1 MLSAYWGFAIISL
14 HLGFQWIVVVGMAK
28 KLVARPSN
36 FCEYILRSVSLL
48 IAGYGVYAFFKRD
61 IGSYLILANQ
71 FAFFD
76 FKEPF
81 LWFLLDYMACMGTF
95 ISIGHYGSAL
105 FRNTKKAKE
114 NGATQ
119 LPHFSVH
126 NLRHAFC
133 TRRCEGE

>member
-28 KLVARPSN
+28 KIVARPSN

-76 FKEPF
+76 FALPVVPV
-81 LWFLLDYMACMGTF
+81 GRH
-95 ISIGHYGSAL
+95 SVYGDFYQRRTL
-105 FRNTKKAKE
+105 QF
-114 NGATQ
+114 
-119 LPHFSVH
+119 
-126 NLRHAFC
+126 NLVQKYEKGQREADQSRGNYEC
-133 TRRCEGE
+133 L